1 MRGLSPEHRRLV
13 LVFAVLLLPLAAL
26 LGLQYRWLKR
36 LERANAMAR
45 HAALDNYLH
54 AVGNEV
60 QYFYLTQAE
69 RVLNLPASLF
79 IEQRIG
85 SAAAFW
91 EKKPVEGARTLFLVD
106 FTQDTYGHYW
116 VYEASSHS
124 IVRALASDESLAII
138 LACSPWQML
147 RFQHDPTSTGMP
159 VADER
164 DPQNRIILRPITDDA
179 ARVIGVTG
187 MILDETYFRTRL
199 LPNILTEALPGFFH
213 DGGRNQTVVTVRDRR
228 RELVLRTANDD
239 QPDTV
244 EHDFPFV
251 FTDWT
256 LGLHERGA
264 TPARWARANFALNM
278 GLAVALALALA
289 GGVWMALHA
298 ADRSMRLSQMKS
310 DFVSNVSHELRTP
323 LAAIRMFGELLRTGR
338 VREPDRVREYGQR
351 IETESQRLAH
361 LVDNILDFAR
371 IESGH
376 KLYRFTTV
384 DLHDIV
390 APVVHAFEARL
401 PAGAFRVRF
410 ESQSPEPLPAAVD
423 SEAIAGALGNLLDN
437 AVKYSGTGR
446 DIRVR
451 LQRDGE
457 MAVIAVEDDG
467 IGIESSE
474 QAKIFDRFHRA
485 GSALVHDVQGVGL
498 GLAIVQQVAAAHRGQ
513 VTVESEPGRG
523 SVFAIRLPL
532 AAETATD
539 ASGAAAG

>member
-278 GLAVALALALA
+278 GLAACFSAMEVVPLTLLTLDA
-289 GGVWMALHA
+289 W
-298 ADRSMRLSQMKS
+298 DFMRLRESRCADCGRAERGHQR
-310 DFVSNVSHELRTP
+310 SH
-323 LAAIRMFGELLRTGR
+323 RTGAD
-338 VREPDRVREYGQR
+338 P
-351 IETESQRLAH
+351 
-361 LVDNILDFAR
+361 
-371 IESGH
+371 
-376 KLYRFTTV
+376 
-384 DLHDIV
+384 
-390 APVVHAFEARL
+390 
-401 PAGAFRVRF
+401 
-410 ESQSPEPLPAAVD
+410 
-423 SEAIAGALGNLLDN
+423 
-437 AVKYSGTGR
+437 
-446 DIRVR
+446 
-451 LQRDGE
+451 
-457 MAVIAVEDDG
+457 
-467 IGIESSE
+467 
-474 QAKIFDRFHRA
+474 RA
-485 GSALVHDVQGVGL
+485 
-498 GLAIVQQVAAAHRGQ
+498 
-513 VTVESEPGRG
+513 
-523 SVFAIRLPL
+523 
-532 AAETATD
+532 
-539 ASGAAAG
+539 AAAGASGHRSHRARRRGRAGGAEQQEHARVGVHGRRRWTLVRRGLPARRSGAQQSV